1 LSRARPLMAFL
12 GSSAWITGMLVA
24 TAACLFPVMLRA
36 TSDPAL
42 SITAYNAGG
51 SAQSLRVA
59 TGWWVIGFP
68 IAIAYFVTLFR
79 LHRRKVTPAQEGEGY

>member
-1 LSRARPLMAFL
+1 
-12 GSSAWITGMLVA
+12 MLVA

-42 SITAYNAGG
+42 SITAYTAGG
-51 SAQSLRVA
+51 SAEGLRVA
-59 TGWWVIGFP
+59 TGWWAIGFP

-79 LHRRKVTPAQEGEGY
+79 LHRGKVIAAREGEGY